1 MKTSFLHTRFKNGGL
16 ERQWRALGIPEEES
30 EGQRQRC
37 MRALEQFVQLYGE
50 GEISVFSSPG
60 RSEIGGNHTDHQHGK
75 VLAAAVH
82 LDMLAFVRTADEITL
97 VSEGYPAIS
106 VSLEALEAKE
116 SEQGTTTALIKG
128 VLAGMRA
135 RGYRIGG
142 FQAYVTSN
150 IPTGAGLSSSAAFEV
165 LIGTI
170 LSVFYNGGEVSPIE
184 VAMIAQYAEN
194 VYFGKPC
201 GLMDQTACAVGNA
214 VYIDFKDPEKPVT
227 EQIDM
232 DLQQAGYCLC
242 ITDTKGSHA
251 DLTDEYAAI
260 PKEMGQIAG
269 HFHKKVLREVTME
282 EIFRDMRALRDAYG
296 DRAVLRAIHYL
307 NENERVDE
315 EKTALKNGNFAA
327 FLDAVKRSGDS
338 SYKYLQNIYAGSDV
352 HRQNLALA
360 ISLSEMWLCGR
371 GVCRVHGGGF
381 AGTIQSMVPVTD
393 AQAYCNYMDS
403 FFGEGSCRILNI
415 RKYGAVRI
423 ECEEI

>member
-1 MKTSFLHTRFKNGGL
+1 METSFLQTRFENGGL
-16 ERQWRALGIPEEES
+16 EQQWRALGIPEGELEA
-30 EGQRQRC
+30 QRQRC
-37 MRALEQFVQLYGE
+37 MGALEQFVKFYGE

-97 VSEGYPAIS
+97 VSEGYPPIS
-106 VSLEALEAKE
+106 VSPEALEAE
-116 SEQGTTTALIKG
+116 ASEQGTTTALIKG

-165 LIGTI
+165 LIGTV
-170 LSVFYNGGEVSPIE
+170 LSVLYNEGEVSPIE
-184 VAMIAQYAEN
+184 VAMIAKYAEN

-214 VYIDFKDPEKPVT
+214 VYIDFKDPEHPVT

-260 PKEMGQIAG
+260 PKEMGKIAG
-269 HFHKKVLREVTME
+269 HFGKKVLREVCME
-282 EIFRDMRALRDAYG
+282 ELLQEMQALRDAYG

-315 EKTALKNGNFAA
+315 ETAALKNGDFAA

-352 HRQNLALA
+352 QHQNLALA
-360 ISLSEMWLCGR
+360 ISLSEMWLRGR

-381 AGTIQSMVPVTD
+381 AGTIQAMVPVED
-393 AQAYCNYMDS
+393 AQAYCDYMDL
-403 FFGEGSCRILNI
+403 FFGERSCRILNI
-415 RKYGAVRI
+415 RKCGAVRI
-423 ECEEI
+423 KCEEM